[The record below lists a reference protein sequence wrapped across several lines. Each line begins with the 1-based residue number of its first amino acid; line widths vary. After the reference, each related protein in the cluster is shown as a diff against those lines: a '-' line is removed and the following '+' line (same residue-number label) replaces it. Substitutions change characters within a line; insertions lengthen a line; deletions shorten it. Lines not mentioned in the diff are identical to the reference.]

1 MTEKEINALQ
11 TRFSI
16 LDTSTVSDALD
27 SLGLYGTLNGIAARV
42 TTHQILAG
50 PAYTVQYRSL
60 TRTKNTFHQAGNY
73 IDNVPSNHIVLIDNE
88 GRHDCTS
95 WGSILTEMAQ
105 IKNIAGTVVHGAVR
119 DISEIRARQYPLFST
134 ALNMVSG
141 KNRVHITALQQ
152 PITIDTVTVYP
163 GDWLIA
169 DDNGVI
175 AIAADQLLET
185 LTRAEKISQ
194 TEKNIRQAIHSGMS
208 LQDARQ
214 HFRYDQP
221 WLNEHALAEKN

>member
-1 MTEKEINALQ
+1 MTEEEINALQ
-11 TRFSI
+11 ARFST
-16 LDTSTVSDALD
+16 LDTSAVSDALD
-27 SLGLYGTLNGIAARV
+27 SLGLYGTLNGITARV
-42 TTHQILAG
+42 TNQTLSG
-50 PAYTVQYRSL
+50 PAYTVQYRSFA
-60 TRTKNTFHQAGNY
+60 RIKNTFHQAGNY
-73 IDNVPSNHIVLIDNE
+73 IDNVPSRHIVLIDNE

-95 WGSILTEMAQ
+95 WGSLLTEMAQ
-105 IKNIAGTVVHGAVR
+105 IKNIAGTVVYGAIR
-119 DISEIRARQYPLFST
+119 DLSEIRARQYPLFST
-134 ALNMVSG
+134 AINMVSG

-152 PITIDTVTVYP
+152 PIIIDTVTVHP

-175 AIAADQLLET
+175 AIAANQLLDI

-194 TEKNIRQAIHSGMS
+194 TEKNIRQAILSGMS

-221 WLNEHALAEKN
+221 WLNEHTLTEKF